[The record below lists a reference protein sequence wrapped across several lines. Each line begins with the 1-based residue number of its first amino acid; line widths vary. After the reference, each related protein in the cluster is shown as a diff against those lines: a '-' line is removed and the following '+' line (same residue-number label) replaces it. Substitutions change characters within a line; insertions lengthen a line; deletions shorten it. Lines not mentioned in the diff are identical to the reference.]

1 MMVLLHVPVG
11 RAMVRLPRRPGK
23 PQVAQ
28 KALRQRSKQPDEPRK
43 GLLPGKKAGET
54 SPRGRRATFAPATV
68 W

>member
-1 MMVLLHVPVG
+1 
-11 RAMVRLPRRPGK
+11 MVRLPRRPGK